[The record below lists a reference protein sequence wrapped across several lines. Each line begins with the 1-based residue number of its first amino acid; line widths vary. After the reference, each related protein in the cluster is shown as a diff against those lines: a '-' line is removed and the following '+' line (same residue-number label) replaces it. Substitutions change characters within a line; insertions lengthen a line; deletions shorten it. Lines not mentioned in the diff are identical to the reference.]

1 MTPFVIKEEYGSL
14 VDIVRQSFA
23 YIYTSKQRLLKVVIY
38 SIYLYL
44 FFKRF
49 AFSLKYFRTLVK
61 KSLSTCLFK
70 MSVGDSAIGL
80 HRRLAGLT
88 RFQGTSKLA
97 VLRRSFHRLVKLTAF
112 LYNAFIL
119 VQLCC
124 IGYAESFRIKSMCA
138 TMLNSVKKIR
148 IKDRR
153 SPAQSEVAPSSSE
166 VHSSSSSAFTLH
178 ESDEF

>member
-1 MTPFVIKEEYGSL
+1 M
-14 VDIVRQSFA
+14 
-23 YIYTSKQRLLKVVIY
+23 VIY

-49 AFSLKYFRTLVK
+49 AFSLKYFRTLLK
-61 KSLSTCLFK
+61 KSLNSCLFK
-70 MSVGDSAIGL
+70 MSVGESAIGL

-88 RFQGTSKLA
+88 RLQGTSKLA
-97 VLRRSFHRLVKLTAF
+97 VLRRSLRRLFKLTAF

-153 SPAQSEVAPSSSE
+153 SPAHSEAPCSSSDAR
-166 VHSSSSSAFTLH
+166 SSSSSAFTLH